1 MVIFW
6 WNFIYF
12 FFWTRISFTWT
23 WYEGLYICNLCFFC
37 VNYLEVVAYLT
48 DILLQKVSQ
57 FMSRAVRLNEAF
69 SVVRRVPIIRPSL
82 PASGANP
89 WPVMSLR

>member
-1 MVIFW
+1 MEFHLLIFFLD
-6 WNFIYF
+6 N
-12 FFWTRISFTWT
+12 SVLGMSAFTK
-23 WYEGLYICNLCFFC
+23 CNLYFFC

-57 FMSRAVRLNEAF
+57 FMTRVVRLNEAF

-82 PASGANP
+82 PASGINP